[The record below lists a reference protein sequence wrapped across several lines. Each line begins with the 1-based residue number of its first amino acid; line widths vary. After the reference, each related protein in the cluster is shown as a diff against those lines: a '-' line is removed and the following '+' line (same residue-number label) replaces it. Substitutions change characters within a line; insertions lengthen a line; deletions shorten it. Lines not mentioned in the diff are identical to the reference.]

1 MTDGDVERLINAL
14 VRDVPDYPS
23 PGILFKDITPL
34 LADAT
39 AFAAVVDAMVGQ
51 HPPGSIDKV
60 VGIEARG
67 FILAAP
73 VAYHLGAGFV
83 PMRKKGKLPY
93 QTFETSYALEYAN
106 ATIEVHR
113 DAFGPGERVLIVDD
127 VLATGGT
134 AAAALDLV
142 GQAGGTPVGFS
153 FLIELSALG
162 GRAALTAAMRAGV
175 GGSAHPLSVPTQ
187 LELTTADVRSLFV
200 V

>member
-1 MTDGDVERLINAL
+1 MSSDVERLIRDR
-14 VRDVPDYPS
+14 VRDVPDYPN

-34 LADAT
+34 LGHAPT
-39 AFAAVVDAMVGQ
+39 FAAIVDAMVQGYG
-51 HPPGSIDKV
+51 PNVIDKV

-83 PMRKKGKLPY
+83 PMRKKGKLPWTTY
-93 QTFETSYALEYAN
+93 ESTYALEYGS

-113 DAFGPGERVLIVDD
+113 DAFAPGDRVLIVDD

-142 GQAGGTPVGFS
+142 ELCGATTIGLS
-153 FLIELSALG
+153 FLIELDALG
-162 GRAALTAAMRAGV
+162 GRGKLPDGLVRALYAV
-175 GGSAHPLSVPTQ
+175 
-187 LELTTADVRSLFV
+187 
-200 V
+200 

>member
-1 MTDGDVERLINAL
+1 VTAGAGDLERSIRAL
-14 VRDVPDYPS
+14 VRDVPDYPNA
-23 PGILFKDITPL
+23 GILFKDITPL
-34 LADAT
+34 LADPA
-39 AFAAVVDAMVGQ
+39 AFTAVVDALVGP
-51 HPPGSIDKV
+51 HAPGSIDKV
-60 VGIEARG
+60 AGIEARG

-93 QTFETSYALEYAN
+93 QTFETSYALEYAS

-142 GQAGGTPVGFS
+142 AQAGATAVGLS
-153 FLIELSALG
+153 FLLELSALG
-162 GRAALTAAMRAGV
+162 GRALLAQASTTLTQG
-175 GGSAHPLSVPTQ
+175 
-187 LELTTADVRSLFV
+187 DVRSLFV